1 MESEPT
7 GKEWLGSLKKILEA
21 DNLMKD
27 KNIERLSDELAESIG
42 FPFKS
47 EDNIDMYEFWDLV
60 IDKLKHCGYKIVD
73 DVYVEDVSDEMRHKR
88 KMVEVLS
95 KSIGR

>member
-1 MESEPT
+1 MEPEST
-7 GKEWLGSLKKILEA
+7 GKEWLGSLRKILEA

-27 KNIERLSDELAESIG
+27 KSNERLSDELAESIG
-42 FPFKS
+42 FPFS
-47 EDNIDMYEFWDLV
+47 NELNIDRYEFWDLV

-73 DVYVEDVSDEMRHKR
+73 DVYAEDVSDDMKHKR

>member
-7 GKEWLGSLKKILEA
+7 GKEWLGSLRKILEA

-27 KNIERLSDELAESIG
+27 KNSERLSDELAESIG
-42 FPFKS
+42 FPFCNKS
-47 EDNIDMYEFWDLV
+47 NIDMYEFWDLV
-60 IDKLKHCGYKIVD
+60 IDKLKHGGYKIVD
-73 DVYVEDVSDEMRHKR
+73 DVYVEDVNDDMKHKR
-88 KMVEVLS
+88 KMVEVLG

>member
-7 GKEWLGSLKKILEA
+7 GKEWRGSLRKILEA

-27 KNIERLSDELAESIG
+27 KNSERLSDELAESIG

-47 EDNIDMYEFWDLV
+47 GNNIDTHEFWDLV

-73 DVYVEDVSDEMRHKR
+73 DIYVEYVDDDMKHKR

>member
-7 GKEWLGSLKKILEA
+7 GKEWLGSLRKILEA

-27 KNIERLSDELAESIG
+27 KNNERLSDELAESIG
-42 FPFKS
+42 FPFTGR
-47 EDNIDMYEFWDLV
+47 DNMDIYEFWDLV

-73 DVYVEDVSDEMRHKR
+73 DVYAEDVSDDMKHKR
-88 KMVEVLS
+88 KMVEILG

>member
-7 GKEWLGSLKKILEA
+7 GKEWLGSLRKILEA

-27 KNIERLSDELAESIG
+27 KNSERLSDELAESIG
-42 FPFKS
+42 FPFTGR
-47 EDNIDMYEFWDLV
+47 ENMDTHEFWDLV
-60 IDKLKHCGYKIVD
+60 IDNLKNCGYKIVD
-73 DVYVEDVSDEMRHKR
+73 DVYAEDIGDDMKHKR